1 MRVVAQATGD
11 FAGSRPLA
19 RIKRAGLRRYS
30 ANASRPARGTI
41 GIVKRK
47 AEHSRFVVCVR
58 NRGFAA
64 SLELRKV
71 YRVVPDSAA
80 EGHRLMR
87 VVDESGEDYLFPE
100 TCFMAIELPA
110 PVARAIVA

>member
-1 MRVVAQATGD
+1 M
-11 FAGSRPLA
+11 
-19 RIKRAGLRRYS
+19 KH
-30 ANASRPARGTI
+30 
-41 GIVKRK
+41 K
-47 AEHSRFVVCVR
+47 ADNSRFVVCVK

-71 YRVVPDSAA
+71 YRVVSDPAA

-100 TCFMAIELPA
+100 SCFMTIDLPA
-110 PVARAIVA
+110 PVARAIVAAS

>member
-1 MRVVAQATGD
+1 M
-11 FAGSRPLA
+11 
-19 RIKRAGLRRYS
+19 KH
-30 ANASRPARGTI
+30 
-41 GIVKRK
+41 K
-47 AEHSRFVVCVR
+47 AEHSRFVVCVK

-71 YRVVPDSAA
+71 YRVVPDPAA

-100 TCFMAIELPA
+100 TCFMTIELPA
-110 PVARAIVA
+110 PVARAIAAAS

>member
-1 MRVVAQATGD
+1 MKNKTG
-11 FAGSRPLA
+11 
-19 RIKRAGLRRYS
+19 
-30 ANASRPARGTI
+30 N
-41 GIVKRK
+41 
-47 AEHSRFVVCVR
+47 SRFVVCVK

-71 YRVVPDSAA
+71 YRVVPDPAA

-100 TCFMAIELPA
+100 TCFMTIELPA
-110 PVARAIVA
+110 PVARAIVAAS

>member
-1 MRVVAQATGD
+1 MKNKTG
-11 FAGSRPLA
+11 
-19 RIKRAGLRRYS
+19 
-30 ANASRPARGTI
+30 N
-41 GIVKRK
+41 
-47 AEHSRFVVCVR
+47 SRFVVCVK

-71 YRVVPDSAA
+71 YRVVSDPAA

-100 TCFMAIELPA
+100 TCFMPIELPA
-110 PVARAIVA
+110 PVARAIVAAS